1 MAMKRLLSMLLVL
14 TILFSAPAYISA
26 YSLPSNDNLKLD
38 CRSGLLMEFTTGNI
52 IYEYNSHDKLPPAS
66 VTKVMTTLLIM
77 EAVENG
83 TMTLGDKVTCSARA
97 KSMGGSTMYLETG
110 EIRTVEELL
119 KGVCIESANDAA
131 IALAEYHS
139 GTEEAFVEK
148 MNARAKELG
157 CNDSNFSNCTGLYPD
172 NHYTSAFDLAIM
184 SRELLKHSQVLKY
197 TTIWMETITEGRL
210 SPFTL
215 VNRNKMLRSYNGC
228 DGLKTGFIKESM
240 YCISATAKRN
250 NIRFISI
257 IMGAPTWQS
266 RNDQAGRL
274 LDYGF
279 AKYES
284 IKLVD
289 KDEPVGEI
297 SIHKAVPERITI
309 RAEEELDVILE
320 KGTKANIEK
329 QVEIYRNI
337 KLPLKA
343 CDQIGV
349 IKAVDGD
356 KTYSEVK
363 LVVDGPVNKM
373 SFGYILKKSFKLLL
387 HVDK

>member
-1 MAMKRLLSMLLVL
+1 MKRFLSMLLVL
-14 TILFSAPAYISA
+14 TILFSANIYTSA
-26 YSLPSNDNLKLD
+26 YSMPSNDNMKLD
-38 CRSGLLMEFTTGNI
+38 CRSALLMEFSTGNI
-52 IYEYNSHDKLPPAS
+52 IYEFNPHEKLTPAS

-83 TMTLGDKVTCSARA
+83 TMSLDDKVTCSARA

-119 KGVCIESANDAA
+119 KGVCVESANDAA

-148 MNARAKELG
+148 MNARAQELG
-157 CNDSNFSNCTGLYPD
+157 CNDTHFSNCTGLFPE
-172 NHYTSAFDLAIM
+172 NHYTSAHDLAII
-184 SRELLKHSQVLKY
+184 SRQLLKHSQIFKY
-197 TTIWMETITEGRL
+197 TTIWMETISEGREQ
-210 SPFTL
+210 PFTL
-215 VNRNKMLRSYNGC
+215 VNRNKMIRSYNGC
-228 DGLKTGFIKESM
+228 DGLKTGYIKESM

-266 RNDQAGRL
+266 RNEQAGRL

-279 AKYES
+279 AKYECKK
-284 IKLVD
+284 IVD

-297 SIHKAVPERITI
+297 TLHKAVPEKVTI
-309 RAEEELDVILE
+309 RAAEELDVILE
-320 KGTKANIEK
+320 KGSKANVEK
-329 QVEIYRNI
+329 QVEIYKNI

-343 CDQIGV
+343 GDQIGV
-349 IKAVDGD
+349 IRAVDGE
-356 KTYSEVK
+356 KTYNEVK
-363 LVVDGPVNKM
+363 LVVDQPVKKM
-373 SFGYILKKSFKLLL
+373 PFGYILKKSFRFLLN
-387 HVDK
+387 VEK

>member
-1 MAMKRLLSMLLVL
+1 MKRLLSMLLIL
-14 TILFSAPAYISA
+14 TIMLSAPAYISA
-26 YSLPSNDNLKLD
+26 YASPSNDSMKLD
-38 CRSGLLMEFTTGNI
+38 CRSALLMEFTTGKV
-52 IYEYNSHDKLPPAS
+52 IYEFNSHDKLPPAS

-77 EAVENG
+77 EAIENG
-83 TMTLGDKVTCSARA
+83 TMTLNDKITCSARA

-110 EIRTVEELL
+110 EIRTLEELI

-157 CNDSNFSNCTGLYPD
+157 CNDTHFSNCTGLYPD
-172 NHYTSAFDLAIM
+172 NHYTSAYDLAVM
-184 SRELLKHSQVLKY
+184 SKELLKHSQILKY

-240 YCISATAKRN
+240 YCMSATAKRN
-250 NIRFISI
+250 NLRFISI

-266 RNDQAGRL
+266 RNEQAGRL
-274 LDYGF
+274 LDAGF

-297 SIHKAVPERITI
+297 SLQKAVPEKITI
-309 RAEEELDVILE
+309 RAAEELDVILE
-320 KGTKANIEK
+320 KGTKANLEKRIELYNN
-329 QVEIYRNI
+329 V

-343 CDQIGV
+343 GDQIGV

-363 LVVDGPVNKM
+363 LVVDGPVKKM
-373 SFGYILKKSFKLLL
+373 SFGYILKKSFKVLM
-387 HVDK
+387 HVDE

>member
-1 MAMKRLLSMLLVL
+1 MKRFVSMLLVL
-14 TILFSAPAYISA
+14 TIMFSANIYISA
-26 YSLPSNDNLKLD
+26 YSIPSNDNMSLD
-38 CRSGLLMEFTTGNI
+38 CRSALLMEFSTGNI
-52 IYEYNSHDKLPPAS
+52 IYEFNSHEKLTPAS
-66 VTKVMTTLLIM
+66 VTKIMTTLLIM

-83 TMTLGDKVTCSARA
+83 TMSLDDKVTCSARA

-119 KGVCIESANDAA
+119 KGVCVESANDAA

-157 CNDSNFSNCTGLYPD
+157 CNDTNFSNCTGLFPD
-172 NHYTSAFDLAIM
+172 NHYTSAYDLAIM

-197 TTIWMETITEGRL
+197 TTIWMETISEGRKQ
-210 SPFTL
+210 PFTL
-215 VNRNKMLRSYNGC
+215 VNRNKMIRTYNGC
-228 DGLKTGFIKESM
+228 DGLKTGYIKESM

-266 RNDQAGRL
+266 RNEQAGRL

-279 AKYES
+279 SKYEC
-284 IKLVD
+284 IKLLD
-289 KDEPVGEI
+289 KGEPVGEI
-297 SIHKAVPERITI
+297 SLHKAVPEKVTI
-309 RAEEELDVILE
+309 KAGDELDVILE
-320 KGTKANIEK
+320 KGSKVNLEK
-329 QVEIYRNI
+329 QVEIYKDI

-343 CDQIGV
+343 GDQIGV
-349 IKAVDGD
+349 IRAVDGD

-363 LVVDGPVNKM
+363 LVVDEPVRKM
-373 SFGYILKKSFKLLL
+373 PFGYILKKSFRLLL